1 MNKSATITALF
12 LVCGAFAAGNDLAA
26 LCTDR
31 AAIERVYH
39 EHRTGTKPPFAQ
51 AMPAALLET
60 LVRTDAKKEAL
71 LARAYAVKITEAM
84 VTAEVQRIEATTR
97 APETLAE
104 IKAALGNDP
113 ARFAR
118 AMARPTV
125 VERLLRAKFDNDDA
139 LHAPQRRAAESARAR
154 VLAVTEPG
162 PAPRLIV
169 LKECKTGEVQEKVTW
184 ELTSRPATDAPP
196 APVAP
201 ASSTTATARSGAY
214 TNEATAQLPQVLS
227 SPDKAHAEKER
238 KLWFED
244 LPGELQNVLRVQLRQ
259 PGDMSAVIEG
269 PRAFQIYLARER
281 TAEAL
286 TVAVHTIPKRSYEE
300 WLASQPDE

>member
-1 MNKSATITALF
+1 MNKSATIAALF
-12 LVCGAFAAGNDLAA
+12 LVCVAFAAGNDLAA

-139 LHAPQRRAAESARAR
+139 LHAPPRRAAESARAR
-154 VLAVTEPG
+154 VLAVTDPG
-162 PAPRLIV
+162 PTPRLAV
-169 LKECKTGEVQEKVTW
+169 LKEGKTGEVQEKVTW
-184 ELTSRPATDAPP
+184 ELTARPATDAPP

-201 ASSTTATARSGAY
+201 ASPTTAKASSGAY